1 MIILIISS
9 RLVMLFWV
17 SSINK
22 TGLFRFWD
30 WELITRSFWGC
41 LLCYWQLG
49 GREWVII
56 QVKINLIV
64 NCQFVEII
72 CSFQKNNIFYNA
84 EFFSKLSQSGSAVEI
99 LLNSVGPGC
108 NVCGFHG
115 KIWSIAKSE
124 QVGSIGFA
132 CFEEPLFDSITKPKI
147 NVFLLE
153 TEGFFYFLL
162 EIIMLGILLLFLVAF
177 MKYGIHKCFSIIM
190 SWILWSEL
198 QLSYLLLL
206 QITAY

>member
-17 SSINK
+17 SLINK

-41 LLCYWQLG
+41 LLCYWQLC

-56 QVKINLIV
+56 QVKINLII
-64 NCQFVEII
+64 NCQIAEII
-72 CSFQKNNIFYNA
+72 CSFQIKNIFYNA
-84 EFFSKLSQSGSAVEI
+84 EIFSKLSQSGSAVEI

-108 NVCGFHG
+108 NVCGSHG
-115 KIWSIAKSE
+115 KIWSIVKSE
-124 QVGSIGFA
+124 QVGSIGFT
-132 CFEEPLFDSITKPKI
+132 CFEEPLFDSIIKPKS

-153 TEGFFYFLL
+153 TR
-162 EIIMLGILLLFLVAF
+162 I
-177 MKYGIHKCFSIIM
+177 FSI
-190 SWILWSEL
+190 SCWK
-198 QLSYLLLL
+198 
-206 QITAY
+206 